1 MKNQSIRVR
10 FAPAPTGMMHLG
22 NIRTSLMNYLFA
34 RQKNGVFVL
43 RIEDTDSDR
52 NFDPG
57 AVKIQEDLKWLGLTI
72 DEGPC
77 NNELYGPYLQSERRT
92 IYQKNL
98 EVLINKGFV
107 YRCFCSAELLEQKR
121 IRLQALGKPPRYDR
135 TCLALDE
142 IVIQTKLREKIPFIW
157 RFKLNQEKTESIND
171 LAKGS
176 IDFEM
181 KNFSDFPIT
190 RDDGSFTFIFANAI
204 DDIAMKI
211 SHVFRGEE
219 HITNTACQSQLFK
232 ALDSKTPIYWHMP
245 LLCNNQGKKLSK
257 RDFGF
262 SLIDLQKDGF
272 LAEAITNY
280 LAIIGGGTFTKEI
293 FSLEELIQV
302 IHFDQLHTTG
312 HIKYD
317 AEKLRWINRKWI
329 QKIEPQDFVNRTI
342 PFLKN
347 SFEQTAIDNVDR
359 SMLEKCILS
368 IKDDI
373 STLNEAPSSLA
384 HIFDY
389 PNIAKSIKQEVQA
402 KTSFIDFLKKE
413 LPIYS
418 IEKFLDQI
426 KTYCAY
432 QKIHPK
438 ELYSFIRFCLT
449 GQEKGQGVSEICNLL
464 GAEEINK
471 RLFLIINFKD

>member
-57 AVKIQEDLKWLGLTI
+57 AVKIQEDLKWLGLTV

-77 NNELYGPYLQSERRT
+77 KNEQYGPYLQSERLA

-107 YRCFCSAELLEQKR
+107 YQCFCSAELLEQKR

-135 TCLALDE
+135 ACLALDE

-190 RDDGSFTFIFANAI
+190 RNDGSFTFIFANAI

-232 ALDSKTPIYWHMP
+232 ALDSKTPLYWHMP

-280 LAIIGGGTFTKEI
+280 LAIIGGGNFTKEI
-293 FSLEELIQV
+293 LSLDELVQIMP
-302 IHFDQLHTTG
+302 FDQLQTSG

-329 QKIEPQDFVNRTI
+329 QKIEAQDFINRVL
-342 PFLKN
+342 PFFKN
-347 SFEQTAIDNVDR
+347 SFEQTVFDSIDR
-359 SMLEKCILS
+359 SILEKFILS
-368 IKDDI
+368 IKEDI
-373 STLNEAPSSLA
+373 STLNEAPSCLA
-384 HIFDY
+384 YLFDY
-389 PNIAKSIKQEVQA
+389 ANRAKSIKQEIQT
-402 KTSFIDFLKKE
+402 KTTFIEFLKTE
-413 LPIYS
+413 LPITCVKEFL
-418 IEKFLDQI
+418 EKI
-426 KTYCAY
+426 KAYCAH

-449 GQEKGQGVSEICNLL
+449 GQEKGQGIGDICNLL
-464 GAEEINK
+464 GVKEINQ
-471 RLFLIINFKD
+471 RLSMLIN

>member
-22 NIRTSLMNYLFA
+22 NIRTALMNYLFA

-57 AVKIQEDLKWLGLTI
+57 AVKIQEDLKWLGLTV

-77 NNELYGPYLQSERRT
+77 NNELYGPYLQSERFT

-98 EVLINKGFV
+98 EVLINKEFV
-107 YRCFCSAELLEQKR
+107 YRCFCSNELLEQKR

-135 TCLALDE
+135 TCLGLDE
-142 IVIQTKLREKIPFIW
+142 VMIQTKLREKIPFIW

-190 RDDGSFTFIFANAI
+190 RNDGSFTFIFANAI

-219 HITNTACQSQLFK
+219 HITNTACQAQLFK
-232 ALDSKTPIYWHMP
+232 ALDSKTPLYWHMP

-280 LAIIGGGTFTKEI
+280 LAIIGGGNFTKEI
-293 FSLEELIQV
+293 LSLDELVQI
-302 IHFDQLHTTG
+302 IPFDQLQTSG

-317 AEKLRWINRKWI
+317 PEKLRWINRKWI
-329 QKIEPQDFVNRTI
+329 QKIEPQDFVNRII

-347 SFEQTAIDNVDR
+347 SFEQTIFDNIDQ
-359 SMLEKCILS
+359 SILEKFILS

-373 STLNEAPSSLA
+373 STLIEAPSCLA
-384 HIFDY
+384 YLFDY
-389 PNIAKSIKQEVQA
+389 AHRAKSIKQEMQTKAAFV
-402 KTSFIDFLKKE
+402 DFLKTE
-413 LPIYS
+413 LPITS
-418 IEKFLDQI
+418 IKEFLEKI
-426 KTYCAY
+426 KIYCTNE
-432 QKIHPK
+432 KIHPK
-438 ELYSFIRFCLT
+438 ELYSFVRFCLT
-449 GQEKGQGVSEICNLL
+449 GQEKGQGVTEICNLL
-464 GAEEINK
+464 GIKEINH
-471 RLFLIINFKD
+471 RLSLLIN